1 MPPPPSR
8 AGHSRSCSRRLQH
21 ERARHQS
28 ETFPITGIVQ
38 IALVVKDLDATVRQ
52 WHDRFGVGPWQF
64 YTYGP
69 PLVKRM
75 SRHGAPCEY
84 RMRIALANVGP
95 MRIELIEPI
104 EGDTVYAEFVRD
116 HGYGVHHLGVLVDD
130 MTEALA
136 RADAAGLEMTQDGAG
151 FGPDGDGH
159 YAYLDTEPLMGT
171 TIELIE
177 RPARRAAPEKVY
189 PPELPRS

>member
-1 MPPPPSR
+1 MTAQPGSTTGSGDGSHRPA
-8 AGHSRSCSRRLQH
+8 AG
-21 ERARHQS
+21 
-28 ETFPITGIVQ
+28 TFPIEGIVQ
-38 IALVVKDLDATVRQ
+38 IALVVKDLEATVRE

-75 SRHGAPCEY
+75 TRHGEPCEY
-84 RMRIALANVGP
+84 RMKVALANVGP
-95 MRIELIEPI
+95 MRIELIETM

-130 MTEALA
+130 MEEALA
-136 RADAAGLEMTQDGAG
+136 RARTAGLTMTQDGAG

-159 YAYLDTEPLMGT
+159 YAYLDTELLMGT
-171 TIELIE
+171 TIELIQ
-177 RPARRAAPEKVY
+177 RPKRRAAPEKVY
-189 PPELPRS
+189 PPEPQPPKP

>member
-1 MPPPPSR
+1 MSDSTDPQPGP
-8 AGHSRSCSRRLQH
+8 G
-21 ERARHQS
+21 
-28 ETFPITGIVQ
+28 TFPITGIVQ
-38 IALVVKDLDATVRQ
+38 IALVVEDLDATVRE
-52 WHDRFGVGPWQF
+52 WHDRFGVGPWHF

-75 SRHGAPCEY
+75 TRHGAPCEY
-84 RMRIALANVGP
+84 SMRIALANVGP

-104 EGDTVYAEFVRD
+104 DGDTVYAEFVRE

-130 MTEALA
+130 MTAALA
-136 RADAAGLEMTQDGAG
+136 RAGEAGLAMTQDGAG

-171 TIELIE
+171 TIELIQ
-177 RPARRAAPEKVY
+177 RPKRRAAPERVY
-189 PPELPRS
+189 PPVATGPGDEAPR